1 MTYPALNTSK
11 LESQVFIRQLTAKD
25 EEEFIKLLYKVYGNS
40 YSYTFLYESGG
51 LSTLIHSNKIT
62 SYGEFDLEG
71 RLLAHTAFWHKEKN
85 GDYVESGC
93 SFRVSGGVKKLKS
106 TVTPKAWHN
115 ALQQLATQYH
125 FVHQHN
131 STLHLLAQR
140 YATRLMNAKYC
151 GLILG
156 YAENEAVKGVKHQTN
171 KMHALLM
178 TTVLQ
183 PQHVEKKIFIPALFK
198 PWLENIY
205 QNLGLPRII
214 HSVYLYSQERLPFHL
229 KNMEINPYIGLQRR
243 LVQKNIHSSEF
254 HCPPSTL
261 RTDLIHLPLEDP
273 ELVHVIF
280 PILIQSGYIPCGVR
294 PHTHQSDELIFQ
306 NVIKYKQILMHLPAE
321 VKIANAST
329 LKEVEQWQKLVLQI
343 M

>member
-51 LSTLIHSNKIT
+51 LSALIHSNKIT

-156 YAENEAVKGVKHQTN
+156 YAENEAVKGVKHQSN

-214 HSVYLYSQERLPFHL
+214 HSVYLDSQERLPFHL